1 MLMDLKEIKELIKV
15 FNSSDLSKLKV
26 ENGDFG
32 LTLEK
37 GTTVVATAPVQTAP
51 VQQVQASA
59 PVETPVAEVEK
70 KVADDADKITSPMV
84 GTFYRAPSPDSPSF
98 VNVGDT
104 VRKGQTLCILE
115 AMKIMNELEAEFD
128 CKILDIL
135 VEDGQPVE
143 YDMPLFLVEKV

>member
-1 MLMDLKEIKELIKV
+1 MNLKEIKDLIKV
-15 FNSSDLSKLKV
+15 FNSSSLSKLKV

-37 GTTVVATAPVQTAP
+37 GGSAPAAAAPAQTAAP
-51 VQQVQASA
+51 APAAQAAA
-59 PVETPVAEVEK
+59 PAKSESEK
-70 KVADDADKITSPMV
+70 SVPDNAVYITSPMV
-84 GTFYRAPSPDSPSF
+84 GTFYRAPSPDSPPF
-98 VNVGDT
+98 VKVGDS
-104 VRKGQTLCILE
+104 VSKGQPLCILE

-128 CKILDIL
+128 CKILEIL